1 LVAGTEKSAA
11 SHCEKSVTMIKKF
24 VSRSIATRRIAVL
37 CSIGFAV
44 LGVWLAT
51 PLILDE
57 PSAVLRMSAGPN
69 STRRQVIATYL
80 SEQAADNELIVKLTP
95 NAGSEEC
102 LNLLKAGELDAAIVS
117 SGVKVTDDDDIM
129 VLGAM
134 QLELVHV
141 LVRKDLAEAGPLA
154 RAIQGKRISI
164 GVPGSTEWLLARE
177 FLKFARLELPT
188 RSDAGDVLLMELS
201 KAQLIAQAE
210 AIQQAKGADRQAL
223 IAALPDCVVLLASM
237 PSPIAQQLIEAADY
251 RLVPLPATRAFLMDN
266 LQDSDSKTTVLE
278 REFLE
283 HAVIPT
289 SSYFTTQG
297 FPAADCE
304 TVAVRLLAVARKD
317 AAEEAI
323 GQLMETIFEGEFC
336 HRIRPISPREIATPY
351 AIHPAAIDYLDRDQ
365 PLAIGELIE
374 WCSNGLSFLG
384 AFAAGALSLYS
395 LLRSRSARQP
405 ADYFAEIRA
414 VDRLAGGDGGDSTV
428 PIEPRELAKHLD
440 DRLLKLRQELI
451 EDICSGS
458 IKGDQVILNILT
470 LLNDTRA
477 NLQQL
482 EAAAEKS
489 NKSRAL
495 KPRLAA

>member
-1 LVAGTEKSAA
+1 
-11 SHCEKSVTMIKKF
+11 MIKNF
-24 VSRSIATRRIAVL
+24 ARRSIANRKIAVV
-37 CSIGFAV
+37 CSVAFAL

-51 PLILDE
+51 PFIIDE
-57 PSAVLRMSAGPN
+57 PPAVLRMSAGPN
-69 STRRQVIATYL
+69 STRRQMIATYL
-80 SEQAADNELIVKLTP
+80 SEQAADNELIVELTP

-129 VLGAM
+129 VLGGM

-141 LVRKDLAEAGPLA
+141 LVRKELAEAGPLA
-154 RAIQGKRISI
+154 RAIQGKRIHI
-164 GVPGSTEWLLARE
+164 GEPGSTECLLARE

-188 RSDAGDVLLMELS
+188 PSRAGDVILIEQS

-210 AIQQAKGADRQAL
+210 AIQQATGAEKQAL
-223 IAALPDCVVLLASM
+223 IAALPDCLVLLASM
-237 PSPIAQQLIEAADY
+237 PSPIARLLIEAADY

-266 LQDSDSKTTVLE
+266 LQDSDSTTTVLE

-289 SSYFTTQG
+289 HSYFTTQG

-304 TVAVRLLAVARKD
+304 TVGVRLLAVARKD

-323 GQLMETIFEGEFC
+323 VQLMETIFEGEFC

-351 AIHPAAIDYLDRDQ
+351 AIHPAAIDYLDRDK

-414 VDRLAGGDGGDSTV
+414 VDRLAGGAAGDANV
-428 PIEPRELAKHLD
+428 PIEPSELAQHLD

-451 EDICSGS
+451 EDICAGT

-482 EAAAEKS
+482 EDPVKNS
-489 NKSRAL
+489 HDSRAL
-495 KPRLAA
+495 KQYRAARAA

>member
-1 LVAGTEKSAA
+1 MMTI
-11 SHCEKSVTMIKKF
+11 MIY
-24 VSRSIATRRIAVL
+24 RWIAKRTIAVL
-37 CSIGFAV
+37 LSVGFAL

-51 PLILDE
+51 PLIMDE
-57 PSAVLRMSAGPN
+57 PPAVLRMSAGPN
-69 STRRQVIATYL
+69 STRRQMIATYL

-102 LNLLKAGELDAAIVS
+102 LNQLKAGALDAAIVS

-129 VLGAM
+129 VLGGM

-141 LVRKDLAEAGPLA
+141 LVRKELAEAGPLA
-154 RAIQGKRISI
+154 RAIQGKRINI
-164 GVPGSTEWLLARE
+164 GEPGSTEWLLARE

-188 RSDAGDVLLMELS
+188 PSRAGDVILSEQS

-210 AIQQAKGADRQAL
+210 AIQRATGVERQAL
-223 IAALPDCVVLLASM
+223 IAKLPDCLVLLTSM

-266 LQDSDSKTTVLE
+266 LQDSDSKVTVLE

-297 FPAADCE
+297 FPASDCE
-304 TVAVRLLAVARKD
+304 TVGVRLLAVARKD

-323 GQLMETIFEGEFC
+323 WQLMKTIFEGEFS

-351 AIHPAAIDYLDRDQ
+351 AIHPAASDYLDRDK

-395 LLRSRSARQP
+395 LLRSRSSRQP

-414 VDRLAGGDGGDSTV
+414 VDRLAGGAGGDANV
-428 PIEPRELAKHLD
+428 PIEPHELAKHLD

-451 EDICSGS
+451 EDICAGT

-477 NLQQL
+477 NLQHL
-482 EAAAEKS
+482 EDQAK
-489 NKSRAL
+489 NPNDSRAL
-495 KPRLAA
+495 KQHRAARAA